1 MGLQEEA
8 VAGVGLHRRER
19 EREIYFRQR
28 RLGLGVMALYLRG
41 SYLISRHA
49 GLSIYVLFILR
60 YNGLST
66 ELRSGY
72 PQKKTESGKKW
83 VCKKW
88 KSLVYVGRHVLD
100 HLLHYIIA

>member
-8 VAGVGLHRRER
+8 MAGVGLHRRER

-41 SYLISRHA
+41 SYLTSRHA

-72 PQKKTESGKKW
+72 PQKKTES
-83 VCKKW
+83 KW

-100 HLLHYIIA
+100 HLLRYIIA